1 MSEEERRSPAL
12 DRLFSVLPD
21 PILLIDE
28 TGRLLQANRAASRLL
43 ARDASGVAGCPLASL
58 VRDDQAHCAALIR
71 QGLRSSVPTPGR
83 LDLMAADG
91 RVLPCR
97 VEIALLEPAGEQ
109 GRATLWCRL
118 SELRLGNSQFVV
130 LNQQIEALKRE
141 VGRRQMAEFEMR
153 QQSEWLDTVLQGI
166 AEGVVATDLN
176 GSVLFMNQVAADLTG
191 WPRAL
196 ALGRPLADIVRWE
209 PGAAPPPQQ
218 LIRDAVVQVVRDPQ
232 QVPVDLQSRGGAVER
247 VQVSVSV
254 LYDESGGR
262 SGAVMVLRSLAE
274 EVKAESQRRSL
285 ELQLRESQKMEAL
298 GTMAGG
304 IAHDFNNIVA
314 AILGNVE
321 LALADTGTS
330 DCTVSLQEIRKAGR
344 RARDLVQQILAFG
357 RRQSQQRS
365 LVSLPC
371 LMQEAE
377 GMLRA
382 AVPPGAQ
389 LLLQTDTDLPPLMA
403 NPTQIEQV
411 LLNLTGNAL
420 QALKGRPDGCVKV
433 MARRCEGDIG
443 PVRPAE
449 LEVLPPCGWPGA
461 GVHLVVQDNGSGMDP
476 ATLGR
481 IFEPFFTTKP
491 VGQGTGLGLAVVHG
505 ILAEHGATL
514 RVSSE
519 PGVGTQFSV
528 WLPAH
533 AGPTVTEPARRP
545 AAEPAAAVSARAP
558 VSRILYVDDDE
569 SMAFL
574 VRRFLERSGY
584 QVLTCDSPVDALT
597 ALDDEADRFDL
608 CITDHNMPGMSGLD
622 LVAAMRAAGHRVP
635 VVIASGYIS
644 DELRHRSAQIG
655 VSELLHKPDT
665 VEELCASIE
674 RVLHAAHEAAE
685 LRGAPT
691 PPGG

>member
-1 MSEEERRSPAL
+1 MSDEERRSPAL

-43 ARDASGVAGCPLASL
+43 ARDATGVAGCPLASL
-58 VRDDQAHCAALIR
+58 VRDDQVHCAALIR

-232 QVPVDLQSRGGAVER
+232 QVPVDLQSRGGSVER

-314 AILGNVE
+314 AILGNTE
-321 LALADTGTS
+321 LALGDVPADS
-330 DCTVSLQEIRKAGR
+330 PAHVSLSEIRKAAR
-344 RARDLVQQILAFG
+344 RARSLVQQILTFA
-357 RRQSQQRS
+357 RRQAQGRVALDPGEVLRETHGILRS
-365 LVSLPC
+365 TLPPGV
-371 LMQEAE
+371 Q
-377 GMLRA
+377 LRFS
-382 AVPPGAQ
+382 VPPQLPAVQGNATQLAQ
-389 LLLQTDTDLPPLMA
+389 
-403 NPTQIEQV
+403 V
-411 LLNLTGNAL
+411 FLNLVTNAI
-420 QALKGRPDGCVKV
+420 QAVRGR
-433 MARRCEGDIG
+433 EGAEVVVEATPCPG
-443 PVRPAE
+443 PPTAPE
-449 LEVLPPCGWPGA
+449 GGLEVMMPADRTLRPGLKVQ
-461 GVHLVVQDNGSGMDP
+461 VHDNGHGIEP
-476 ATLGR
+476 AVLGR
-481 IFEPFFTTKP
+481 VFEPFFSTKP
-491 VGQGTGLGLAVVHG
+491 AGQGSGLGLSVVHG
-505 ILAEHGATL
+505 VLMEHGAAL
-514 RVSSE
+514 QLSSH
-519 PGVGTQFSV
+519 PGAGTRFV
-528 WLPAH
+528 LWLPA
-533 AGPTVTEPARRP
+533 TTEQ
-545 AAEPAAAVSARAP
+545 PAAAEEAP
-558 VSRILYVDDDE
+558 PHPPAPHAGRHTLLYVDDDE
-569 SMAFL
+569 ALISLMSRMLA
-574 VRRFLERSGY
+574 RQGY
-584 QVLTCDSPVDALT
+584 QVESMDNPQEAIDRLREAQRRPDLVIVDY
-597 ALDDEADRFDL
+597 
-608 CITDHNMPGMSGLD
+608 NMPQMSGISLARAIRTLD
-622 LVAAMRAAGHRVP
+622 ASLPIILTSGHVTDEMLADARLAGIDHVL
-635 VVIASGYIS
+635 
-644 DELRHRSAQIG
+644 E
-655 VSELLHKPDT
+655 KPDT
-665 VEELCASIE
+665 GRELAGLIAGL
-674 RVLHAAHEAAE
+674 VAQH
-685 LRGAPT
+685 GA
-691 PPGG
+691 